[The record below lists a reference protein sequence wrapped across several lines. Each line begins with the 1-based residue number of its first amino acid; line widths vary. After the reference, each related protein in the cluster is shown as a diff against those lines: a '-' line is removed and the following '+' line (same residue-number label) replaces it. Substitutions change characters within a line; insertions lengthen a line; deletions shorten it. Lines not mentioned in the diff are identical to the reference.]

1 MFDTLAEVSTRSSND
16 TDRNKPPLKDL
27 TCVVTFDLLKKVS
40 AAKYGLFTKG
50 RLSLWQCCK
59 TRGGWRATK
68 FYNREVDSTAKVL
81 TQAELKKLAAKLM
94 EMEDFE
100 DASLN
105 MQIILA
111 EWANP
116 AKAEEL
122 RQWTAVLKTWY
133 YSIVPEERDRKATIA
148 LLFDLCDT
156 MLDMGCEFS
165 TVLADAQRHHRDT
178 TLVFEFMKKEFPYL
192 KFTSSSLQEAP
203 KLVMRHLCR
212 EHREELSSE
221 DWPKEWQCECKW
233 NERIERLINAFST
246 VCVPKTL
253 EAALI
258 RGVPRGGAMPGL
270 PPPLAPGTPNPHAGS
285 SAPPAAGSTAKLP
298 IVYTAAQLRTQRNVG
313 GFTDLIAADTGQQT
327 MNYCRIGNRV
337 LRRAHATEAERALI
351 HKLRGKLPDGAVPCM
366 CDGTFVGCL
375 RNSSPRLTCE
385 FHHGWRETHL
395 SLAEAKGLK
404 MYYAW
409 CMAKGDGLWGEQNA
423 EWLTDADKE
432 SKAKTQEA
440 LKCKVLAT
448 MRASGFGAAGP
459 SRVRDPSA
467 SAPGPSTRT
476 RSRAGTAQQEATQY
490 DKVEVAE
497 QGRISDSPTLLPS
510 GLIRAVIKPTL
521 KHRNETVM
529 GVTRIHKKSDFTVV
543 LNTEM
548 GEAFNMCFTV
558 CDSGEQLESGEWR
571 KCEILAEAASGR
583 VTRGADFVRD
593 SKETAA
599 RKWFS
604 HNGLKDSSPTWQHV
618 CAALTERD
626 VPEVVW
632 QCQAPVVLSI
642 LCRDQPISPEQNAML
657 LLPHAAN
664 YVECKLYHDADDEFH
679 MALGIPTSCVAQ
691 DSTLKDVPIVFK
703 YYTPTHACA
712 AVCDP
717 FRTGGNSQST
727 MKIGWRSTTPRGRAC
742 GCMHS

>member
-1 MFDTLAEVSTRSSND
+1 M
-16 TDRNKPPLKDL
+16 
-27 TCVVTFDLLKKVS
+27 VTFDLLKKVS

-81 TQAELKKLAAKLM
+81 TQAELKKLTAKLM

-258 RGVPRGGAMPGL
+258 RGTRCSSRGSYTWTASTIGTWYTEPTRWLQCSTCCWINCETSNSVHGGA
-270 PPPLAPGTPNPHAGS
+270 
-285 SAPPAAGSTAKLP
+285 AA
-298 IVYTAAQLRTQRNVG
+298 
-313 GFTDLIAADTGQQT
+313 
-327 MNYCRIGNRV
+327 
-337 LRRAHATEAERALI
+337 
-351 HKLRGKLPDGAVPCM
+351 
-366 CDGTFVGCL
+366 
-375 RNSSPRLTCE
+375 
-385 FHHGWRETHL
+385 
-395 SLAEAKGLK
+395 
-404 MYYAW
+404 
-409 CMAKGDGLWGEQNA
+409 
-423 EWLTDADKE
+423 
-432 SKAKTQEA
+432 
-440 LKCKVLAT
+440 
-448 MRASGFGAAGP
+448 
-459 SRVRDPSA
+459 
-467 SAPGPSTRT
+467 
-476 RSRAGTAQQEATQY
+476 
-490 DKVEVAE
+490 
-497 QGRISDSPTLLPS
+497 
-510 GLIRAVIKPTL
+510 
-521 KHRNETVM
+521 
-529 GVTRIHKKSDFTVV
+529 
-543 LNTEM
+543 NTE
-548 GEAFNMCFTV
+548 EC
-558 CDSGEQLESGEWR
+558 R
-571 KCEILAEAASGR
+571 
-583 VTRGADFVRD
+583 
-593 SKETAA
+593 
-599 RKWFS
+599 WF
-604 HNGLKDSSPTWQHV
+604 H
-618 CAALTERD
+618 
-626 VPEVVW
+626 
-632 QCQAPVVLSI
+632 
-642 LCRDQPISPEQNAML
+642 
-657 LLPHAAN
+657 
-664 YVECKLYHDADDEFH
+664 
-679 MALGIPTSCVAQ
+679 
-691 DSTLKDVPIVFK
+691 
-703 YYTPTHACA
+703 
-712 AVCDP
+712 
-717 FRTGGNSQST
+717 
-727 MKIGWRSTTPRGRAC
+727 
-742 GCMHS
+742 